1 MTTPDLLE
9 AFGQS
14 AAKTSTSE
22 DPERGNWLAMLAH
35 QQEALKDPAKAEAYN
50 KYLAKF
56 DIYKD
61 WSLYLKA
68 FAVNHAVLTDIEYT
82 FDKDQYHED
91 DYWASP
97 VETIMSGKGDCEDFA
112 ILQKEVL
119 LHLGVP
125 EEKMFIALV
134 NRAGD
139 TQPDHAVLL
148 LNGAEEGQPPFYY
161 VLNDIRPVVV
171 ADNAAISKIW
181 RTPAGKNATYVL
193 IDARNN
199 EGFWT
204 TGAKYEAS
212 GVPPPSKPL
221 KSANSAP

>member
-1 MTTPDLLE
+1 MTTPDLIQ

-14 AAKTSTSE
+14 AAKTPASE
-22 DPERGNWLAMLAH
+22 DPELGNWLAMLEH
-35 QQEALKDPAKAEAYN
+35 QKEALKDPAKAGAYN

-82 FDKDQYHED
+82 LDKDLYHED
-91 DYWASP
+91 DYWAAP
-97 VETIMSGKGDCEDFA
+97 AETIMNGKGDCEDFA

-134 NRAGD
+134 NRSGAK
-139 TQPDHAVLL
+139 QPDHAVLL
-148 LNGAEEGQPPFYY
+148 LNCADDGQPPFYY

-171 ADNAAISKIW
+171 ADNASISKIW
-181 RTPAGKNATYVL
+181 QTPDGKKADYVL

-199 EGFWT
+199 DGFWT
-204 TGAKYEAS
+204 TGAQYEAS
-212 GVPPPSKPL
+212 GVPPPKPL
-221 KSANSAP
+221 KSANFAS